1 MPVEIRVPAM
11 GESVVEATIAEWLK
25 NPGDKV
31 QPGEDLV
38 ELETD
43 KVNQAIQSEVAGVL
57 AEVRFKAG
65 DTVAVGD
72 VLAIV
77 SENGAAPA
85 VSAPVS
91 GASATAAPADS
102 YEKDYQAPTA
112 PTTTEKPND
121 PAPAASG
128 DVAATPVAQEMARQ
142 NNVDLSTVKGTRP
155 DGKIGKDDVA
165 NQIERAASQPS
176 TAIAKQQEKA
186 SPAAASVRPATSTSG
201 GRPEERI
208 PMSRRRSV
216 IAQNLKDAQNT
227 AAMLTTFNEVDMS
240 AVMEVRKRRK
250 EAFEK
255 RFGVGLGFMSFF
267 TKAVVGALKQFP
279 YVNAEIQGN
288 EIVLKKYYDI
298 GIAVGIA
305 EGLVVPVVRDAD
317 KLSFAEIEKKIKEL
331 AGKAQ
336 EGKLALSDLQ
346 GGTFTITNG
355 GIYGSLMSTPI
366 LNYPQVGILGMHTI
380 KERAVV
386 MDGQI
391 VARPMMY
398 IALSYDHRLIDGST
412 AVRFLV
418 KVKELVEDPETLLLE
433 G

>member
-1 MPVEIRVPAM
+1 MRAP
-11 GESVVEATIAEWLK
+11 SVVNDAAREERVRMSRLRQTIA
-25 NPGDKV
+25 
-31 QPGEDLV
+31 
-38 ELETD
+38 
-43 KVNQAIQSEVAGVL
+43 
-57 AEVRFKAG
+57 
-65 DTVAVGD
+65 
-72 VLAIV
+72 
-77 SENGAAPA
+77 
-85 VSAPVS
+85 
-91 GASATAAPADS
+91 
-102 YEKDYQAPTA
+102 
-112 PTTTEKPND
+112 
-121 PAPAASG
+121 
-128 DVAATPVAQEMARQ
+128 
-142 NNVDLSTVKGTRP
+142 
-155 DGKIGKDDVA
+155 
-165 NQIERAASQPS
+165 
-176 TAIAKQQEKA
+176 
-186 SPAAASVRPATSTSG
+186 
-201 GRPEERI
+201 
-208 PMSRRRSV
+208 RR
-216 IAQNLKDAQNT
+216 LKDAQNT

-240 AVMEVRKRRK
+240 AIMEVRKRRK

-267 TKAVVGALKQFP
+267 TKAVIGALKQFP

-317 KLSFAEIEKKIKEL
+317 KLSFADIEKKIKEL
-331 AGKAQ
+331 AGKAN

-355 GIYGSLMSTPI
+355 GVYGSLMSTPI

-386 MDGQI
+386 IDGQI

-418 KVKELVEDPETLLLE
+418 KVKELIEDPETLLLE